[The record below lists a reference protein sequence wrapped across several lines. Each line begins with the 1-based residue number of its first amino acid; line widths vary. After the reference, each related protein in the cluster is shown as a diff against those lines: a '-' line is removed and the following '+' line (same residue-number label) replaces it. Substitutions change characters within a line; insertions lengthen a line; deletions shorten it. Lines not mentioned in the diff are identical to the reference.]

1 MPEMQRTAGH
11 HTEEK
16 RGDEMNDIVTALEAA
31 GGSTYR
37 KVVEEIVD
45 GELWCADIET
55 RIYFNRLGR
64 LLGGYDDRWADQR
77 QRRHNQRHGY
87 HTNPTLFF
95 HVEKNK
101 WYSKKL
107 TKEEKAL
114 CISKIL
120 EKIVPENAV
129 LVCAEKEEV

>member
-1 MPEMQRTAGH
+1 MKTVA
-11 HTEEK
+11 EK
-16 RGDEMNDIVTALEAA
+16 LASA
-31 GGSTYR
+31 GGTIYR
-37 KVVEEIVD
+37 KVVEKIVD
-45 GELWCADIET
+45 GELVADVET

-64 LLGGYDDRWADQR
+64 LLAGGYDDRF
-77 QRRHNQRHGY
+77 RRETAYNQRHGY

-101 WYSKKL
+101 WYSKKI

-120 EKIVPENAV
+120 EKIVPESAV
-129 LVCAEKEEV
+129 LVCSEKEEV